1 MSGMQEWGALGGSP
15 RVPTAVALNEQI
27 ACLQR
32 NLAAAQAAMRQAQQE
47 VSQRVREGYQRDQ
60 ELRQL
65 RQQMRAIQRGE
76 KDSLAALLYESEERG
91 HALARRVAY
100 QRQGMAMAVRLL
112 QQHAGSQALD
122 LLQGMVEG
130 AAL

>member
-1 MSGMQEWGALGGSP
+1 
-15 RVPTAVALNEQI
+15 VALNEQI
-27 ACLQR
+27 ARLER
-32 NLAAAQAAMRQAQQE
+32 SLAALQAAMQQAQEE
-47 VSQRVREGYQRDQ
+47 VVQRVREGYRRDQ

-76 KDSLAALLYESEERG
+76 KDSFVALLYESEERG